1 MRTILTAAVFAAALV
16 GGCELKKKVKPTSK
30 STEPERSSAGSSS
43 GGGGG
48 GSSSGGSGG
57 AAQAVRAAPQRIV
70 TQNDLNQIRTFI
82 EYASGATGQMPAY
95 NDTYAAIKKEA
106 PAIAKK
112 IDDGWIVL
120 NNARNREDIWAYEAD
135 AVNNGG
141 WICSSSGVE
150 RMDAQTLKQRLGN

>member
-1 MRTILTAAVFAAALV
+1 MRTILTAAVFAVALA
-16 GGCELKKKVKPTSK
+16 GGCETKKKSKPTTK
-30 STEPERSSAGSSS
+30 TTEPDRSSAGSS

-57 AAQAVRAAPQRIV
+57 AAQAVRAAPQRTV
-70 TQNDLNQIRTFI
+70 TQNDLTQIRTFI
-82 EYASGATGQMPAY
+82 EYASGSTGQMPAY

-120 NNARNREDIWAYEAD
+120 NNARSREEIWAYEAD

-141 WICSSSGVE
+141 WVCSSNGVE
-150 RMDAQTLKQRLGN
+150 RMDAQTLKQRLGK